1 VFPLDAGWS
10 AAAQFDVLTVESA
23 IEATSASE
31 QRIGMRIIVE
41 FSLSVGGGQ
50 GDVANARQLHHL
62 NLADQETQ
70 AERDSDN
77 AVPVGAIISV
87 AASR

>member
-1 VFPLDAGWS
+1 
-10 AAAQFDVLTVESA
+10 
-23 IEATSASE
+23 
-31 QRIGMRIIVE
+31 MRIIVE